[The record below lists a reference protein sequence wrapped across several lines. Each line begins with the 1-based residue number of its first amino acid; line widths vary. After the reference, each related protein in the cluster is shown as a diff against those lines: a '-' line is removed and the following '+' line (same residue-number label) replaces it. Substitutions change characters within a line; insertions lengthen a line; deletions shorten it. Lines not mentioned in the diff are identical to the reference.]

1 MKLLIAEDELDPAE
15 TLTVNIA
22 YFSCVLLFIT
32 AIPISHTFLRK
43 IKYENALSRLH
54 SLNAANDLPCCITDV
69 ENAAFVSNCAEVK
82 IIFAL
87 YNAIFGD
94 LLVDSYTN
102 ICYSIFSILEE
113 G

>member
-1 MKLLIAEDELDPAE
+1 M
-15 TLTVNIA
+15 TVRKSLV
-22 YFSCVLLFIT
+22 YQRVLNFPII

-69 ENAAFVSNCAEVK
+69 ENAAFVSNYADVK

-87 YNAIFGD
+87 YNAIFGY
-94 LLVDSYTN
+94 LLVDFYTN